1 MGDDRDDF
9 SLPLEEFPELE
20 LEDAPPRQRAAPIV
34 KGTFDGLS
42 DDFQPTGT
50 TGADFV
56 ATGVGQQPTGLYS
69 GDGLDDLDADGPGAM
84 LDLAS
89 YPPPAAIE
97 ARAPALGVE
106 PLPEPER
113 DRVLEVAGYGPAPT
127 SPLQA
132 PVYALRVLLRRRE
145 LRRRLAS
152 LDLASRDAEAAV
164 TGVLAAIGR
173 ALAPTLSGNE
183 RYAALLGQAAALERS
198 AAEVAAAVGTVR
210 QDAEA
215 SAEEFRRARAEL
227 AERVEAASARQ
238 SDAEKLLADA
248 ELDLKRTEAK
258 QKRILIEAR
267 NLRRG
272 AEHAAGGAGKPIAPA
287 HASQIAELEAK
298 AGADAPLAA
307 EQRTRVE
314 AARRA
319 LQASRQEVAH
329 LHGEHKRLDAAERG
343 VQGQKGAALAA
354 ESARQREAA
363 GALEAAQAELT
374 RAVLAARDVTL
385 DPAELAKIQAAES
398 RLQAARV
405 EQDCHVRALDAH
417 DPDSVRRG
425 LVILGVV
432 AGALLLLLVILL

>member
-1 MGDDRDDF
+1 MGDDRDD
-9 SLPLEEFPELE
+9 SALPLGEFPELE
-20 LEDAPPRQRAAPIV
+20 LEDAPPRQRAAPV
-34 KGTFDGLS
+34 VSGAFDGLS
-42 DDFQPTGT
+42 DDLQPTGT
-50 TGADFV
+50 TSADFV
-56 ATGVGQQPTGLYS
+56 ATGAAQEPTGLYS
-69 GDGLDDLDADGPGAM
+69 GDGLDDLADDGPGAR

-89 YPPPAAIE
+89 YPPPAALV
-97 ARAPALGVE
+97 ARPPAFGVE
-106 PLPEPER
+106 PLPEPEL
-113 DRVLEVAGYGPAPT
+113 DRVHEVAGYGPAPT

-132 PVYALRVLLRRRE
+132 PVYALRVLMRRRE
-145 LRRRLAS
+145 LRRRLGS
-152 LDLASRDAEAAV
+152 LDLASRDAERAV

-173 ALAPTLSGNE
+173 ALVPTLSGNE
-183 RYAALLGQAAALERS
+183 RYASLLEPAAALERA
-198 AAEVAAAVGTVR
+198 AAEVTAAVGTVER
-210 QDAEA
+210 DAAA

-227 AERVEAASARQ
+227 AARIEAASARQ
-238 SDAEKLLADA
+238 TEAEELLADA

-267 NLRRG
+267 NLRQG

-307 EQRTRVE
+307 AQRTRVE

-319 LQASRQEVAH
+319 LHASRQEIAQ
-329 LHGEHKRLDAAERG
+329 LNAEQKRLDADERG
-343 VQGQKGAALAA
+343 VQGQKGAALEA
-354 ESARQREAA
+354 EIARQREAA
-363 GALEAAQAELT
+363 DALEAAQAELT